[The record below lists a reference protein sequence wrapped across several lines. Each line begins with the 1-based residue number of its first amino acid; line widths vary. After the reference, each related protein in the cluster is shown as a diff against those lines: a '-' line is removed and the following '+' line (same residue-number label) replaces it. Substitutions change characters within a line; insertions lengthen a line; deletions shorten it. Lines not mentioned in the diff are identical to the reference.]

1 MSKAKQDFYKNS
13 TLRKSTKVIVRFA
26 KSKNLAIREAIKSH
40 GIKGLQETF
49 DILVV
54 SGIVFRKPE
63 VINFLRDNVQK
74 YRDYYKQ
81 ERVARLKKT
90 EFERCEFYSVAVWM
104 YESDLLAL
112 NHFTIEENLKK
123 QWIFRMLFEDGLLDN
138 HPDII
143 ELINNNK
150 ELKIASRKKSIA
162 RLSNDEY
169 INRLNEEE
177 SSIILS
183 KLTEEYDEKV
193 FDVKIDDILKA
204 KIDLDN
210 ALNNEEDEFENSFA
224 EKMKAIKISRS
235 RKVNTIVDEGANL
248 SLQEN
253 SEEDVDI

>member
-13 TLRKSTKVIVRFA
+13 TLRKSKKVIVRFA
-26 KSKNLAIREAIKSH
+26 KHKNLAIREAIKKH
-40 GIKGLQETF
+40 QLKGFQEAF

-54 SGIVFRKPE
+54 SGIIFRKPE
-63 VINFLRDNVQK
+63 IINFLRNNSQK
-74 YRDYYKQ
+74 YKDYYKQ

-90 EFERCEFYSVAVWM
+90 QFERCELRSIVVWM

-123 QWIFRMLFEDGLLDN
+123 QWIFRILLEDGLIEE

-143 ELINNNK
+143 ELIKNNK

-177 SSIILS
+177 STIILS
-183 KLTEEYDEKV
+183 KLTEEYDDKKFNIE
-193 FDVKIDDILKA
+193 IDDIIKA
-204 KIDLDN
+204 KTDLDEIEAELIEPDEI
-210 ALNNEEDEFENSFA
+210 ALFDATNKLSKNLH
-224 EKMKAIKISRS
+224 IL
-235 RKVNTIVDEGANL
+235 EGN
-248 SLQEN
+248 
-253 SEEDVDI
+253 